1 MAVIVVVSAIAAA
14 VLYVSAPWWGAEVSA
29 AQRRAAALITLAGS
43 VAVGTLDPASV
54 LYAAPLLG
62 ILSAVAVVDQIHQ
75 IIPNRWVVLLFV
87 WGVAER
93 WATGHW
99 IPSLLVSLVIFAFYL
114 MVHVV
119 THGGMGMGD
128 VKFAGVLAFALGYPA
143 GLVGMVAGVWAAGLY
158 ALVLLVRR
166 KNVRTHRMP
175 LGPFLALGGL
185 IGFLDLLH

>member
-1 MAVIVVVSAIAAA
+1 MAITVAMSAVVAA

-29 AQRRAAALITLAGS
+29 AQRRAAPLITFAGS
-43 VAVGTLDPASV
+43 VAVGTLDPASAG
-54 LYAAPLLG
+54 YAAPLLA
-62 ILSAVAVVDQIHQ
+62 ILSAVAVVDQVHQ
-75 IIPNRWVVLLFV
+75 IIPNRWVVLLLL
-87 WGVAER
+87 WGLAER
-93 WATGHW
+93 WAAGHW
-99 IPSLLVSLVIFAFYL
+99 IASLLVAVVIFVFYL

-143 GLVGMVAGVWAAGLY
+143 GLVSMVAGVWAAGLY
-158 ALVLLVRR
+158 ALLLLARR
-166 KNVRTHRMP
+166 KNVRAQRMP